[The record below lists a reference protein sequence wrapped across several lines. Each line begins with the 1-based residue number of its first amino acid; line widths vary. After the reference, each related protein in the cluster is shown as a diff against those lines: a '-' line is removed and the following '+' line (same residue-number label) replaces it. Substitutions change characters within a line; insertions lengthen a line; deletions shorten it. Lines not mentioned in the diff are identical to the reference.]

1 MGLTKINY
9 LILIYINIIT
19 FANLL
24 GEQSIIIGQVFFTI
38 NIIKTVGYIF
48 FIHVNQA
55 AELFF
60 HIPFEKFIAGPSG
73 LLYSGHQTGMLSDL

>member
-9 LILIYINIIT
+9 LILKYINIIT
-19 FANLL
+19 FTNLL
-24 GEQSIIIGQVFFTI
+24 GGQSIIIGQAFSTI
-38 NIIKTVGYIF
+38 NIIKTVVYIF

-60 HIPFEKFIAGPSG
+60 HIPFEKFIADPAGF
-73 LLYSGHQTGMLSDL
+73 LFSGHQTGVLSDQ